1 MFIATPTRR
10 AAVVAAA
17 VLAAGMLAGCESR
30 EQKCTRDGGVVSS
43 EREFEWKTKRWVTEY
58 ECTRGD
64 QEIDEWKA

>member
-1 MFIATPTRR
+1 MTRR
-10 AAVVAAA
+10 AAVVVAA

-30 EQKCTRDGGVVSS
+30 EEKCTRDGGVVSS
-43 EREFEWKTKRWVTEY
+43 EREYDPKKKRIVTEY